1 MQEEVST
8 TENALVVYPNPAST
22 TFTVVVN
29 AFAPNEDVSLSIYN
43 LQGTLVIKRDIK
55 DQRKINFISESAL
68 KNGVYFIRA
77 SGVAKSYVQR
87 LAIVQ

>member
-1 MQEEVST
+1 MM
-8 TENALVVYPNPAST
+8 
-22 TFTVVVN
+22 N

-43 LQGTLVIKRDIK
+43 LQGALLIKRDIN
-55 DQRKINFISESAL
+55 DQRTINFVSEPVL

-77 SGVAKSYVQR
+77 SGQTKSYVKR